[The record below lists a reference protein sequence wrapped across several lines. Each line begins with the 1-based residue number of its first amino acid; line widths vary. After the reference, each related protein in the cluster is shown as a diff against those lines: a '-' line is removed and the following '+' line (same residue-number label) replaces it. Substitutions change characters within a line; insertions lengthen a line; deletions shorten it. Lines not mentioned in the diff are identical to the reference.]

1 MTNPE
6 TMTNPKTIDGTATE
20 LPPAAATRDAPAG
33 AKRSLHRGW
42 IVGALAA
49 PLAFGAVGLSLAQNS
64 GATLTP
70 VAPTAISQ
78 LAPSAAVAA
87 KGEVAEIFGNKFIVQ
102 DGSGRALVETG
113 KDGEGGGL
121 VTKGEAVT
129 VQGRFENGF
138 LHATL
143 LTRADGKTVVLGPA
157 RGPKPGG
164 LDWAKDKVGLGP
176 TVDTPALTA
185 KVEAAGYSDIRVIG
199 RGPRHLDVAA
209 KGQDGRERQLHVGFD
224 GDIREKRVF

>member
-1 MTNPE
+1 MTTE
-6 TMTNPKTIDGTATE
+6 TTIDGTATE
-20 LPPAAATRDAPAG
+20 MPSPAAPR
-33 AKRSLHRGW
+33 RSRRGW
-42 IVGALAA
+42 IVGAIAA

-64 GATLTP
+64 GVTLTP
-70 VAPTAISQ
+70 VAPVTIAQLTPSGAI
-78 LAPSAAVAA
+78 AA
-87 KGEVAEIFGNKFIVQ
+87 KGDVAEIFGNKFILQ

-113 KDGEGGGL
+113 KQGEGGTL

-176 TVDTPALTA
+176 EIDAPALTA
-185 KVEAAGYSDIRVIG
+185 KVEAAGYSDIRVTG
-199 RGPRHLDVAA
+199 SGPRHLDMAA
-209 KGQDGRERQLHVGFD
+209 KGQDGRERLLHVGFD
-224 GDIREKRVF
+224 GDIREKRSF